1 MTAPFTHT
9 FRVRYA
15 EVDPQAVVFNSR
27 YLEYADLLITE
38 YWRAIGLHFGDG
50 TDNAPDRANDGAGG
64 LEFHVV
70 KAEVDF
76 TKPIRADEIIE
87 GRAETTRVGTSSVAT
102 TIELWGTGEAADI
115 RSTINLVHVH
125 VDLESGNAIPVPD
138 FARARLLGN
147 TENSQ

>member
-1 MTAPFTHT
+1 MTAPFTYT
-9 FRVRYA
+9 FCVRYA

-38 YWRAIGLHFGDG
+38 YWRAIDLHFGDG
-50 TDNAPDRANDGAGG
+50 SAENVDRANDGEGN

-70 KAEVDF
+70 KAEVDYI
-76 TKPIRADEIIE
+76 KPIRVDELIE
-87 GRAETTRVGTSSVAT
+87 GRAMTMRVGTSSVAT
-102 TIELWGTGEAADI
+102 TIELWGTGAAADL
-115 RSTINLVHVH
+115 RSSIKLVHVH
-125 VDLESGNAIPVPD
+125 VDLESGTAIPVPD